1 MSPFDVPTFLLK
13 WILWCLSLWDVDN
26 AVNIE
31 GHLLSVCGPL
41 LVAETV
47 CVLSVVLGD
56 EGVVTSRHGSLVGLE
71 ASNWIVD
78 LGSCQKLAIV
88 PINSSTNPEVHIK
101 VSSLLELSVA
111 DLKGDGHSIIL
122 VKLLV
127 EALAAVGSELDVVGE
142 GAGEKATQSEKRR
155 ETHYDLNKTTRSKL

>member
-1 MSPFDVPTFLLK
+1 MLK

-26 AVNIE
+26 AVNIK
-31 GHLLSVCGPL
+31 GDLLGVCGPL
-41 LVAETV
+41 LVAEAV

-56 EGVVTSRHGSLVGLE
+56 EGVVAGRNGSLIGFE
-71 ASNWIVD
+71 ASNWVVD

-88 PINSSTNPEVHIK
+88 SINSSTHPEVHIK
-101 VSSLLELSVA
+101 VSSLLKLSVA
-111 DLKGDGHSIIL
+111 NLESDGHSIIL

-127 EALAAVGSELDVVGE
+127 EALAAVGSKLDVVGE
-142 GAGEKATQSEKRR
+142 GAGEKAAQNEKRR